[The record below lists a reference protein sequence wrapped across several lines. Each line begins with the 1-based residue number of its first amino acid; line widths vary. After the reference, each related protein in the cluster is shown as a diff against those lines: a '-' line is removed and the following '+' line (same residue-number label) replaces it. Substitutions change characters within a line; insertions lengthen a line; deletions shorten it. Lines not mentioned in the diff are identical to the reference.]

1 MAASQP
7 AALREHSVVM
17 PLSYTDYYEV
27 LGVPRDADHDTIRR
41 AYRKL
46 AREYHPDLNSESDAE
61 DRFKEL
67 GEAYE
72 VLSDAEKR
80 ERYDRLGA
88 RWREAEREAP
98 GESFEEFFTH
108 QGFGDGARVEFGED
122 LFEALFGTPTGRA
135 SGPLRGRDREA
146 LLELSI
152 EDALAGGRRRVT
164 VDDREVNVN
173 FPAGVR
179 DRQLIRLAGQGGEG
193 RGGGPP
199 GDLFLRIAL
208 KAHPRFRRRG
218 DHDLDVEVPITPSE
232 AALGATVAVH
242 TPTGTAQVRV
252 PAGSSSGRRLR
263 LRGRGLPKRGG
274 GNGDLHAVVK
284 IVVPKELSDR
294 ERELYEQ
301 LAESSSLD
309 QQEAGE

>member
-1 MAASQP
+1 
-7 AALREHSVVM
+7 M

-27 LGVPRDADHDTIRR
+27 LGVPRDADPDTIRR

-46 AREYHPDLNSESDAE
+46 ARKYHPDLNSDSDAE
-61 DRFKEL
+61 ERFKEL

-88 RWREAEREAP
+88 RWREAEHEAP
-98 GESFEEFFTH
+98 GESFDDFFAD
-108 QGFGDGARVEFGED
+108 QGFGDGTHVEFGDD
-122 LFEALFGTPTGRA
+122 LFEALFGARAGRA
-135 SGPLRGRDREA
+135 GGPARGHDREA
-146 LLELSI
+146 LLELSL
-152 EDALAGGRRRVT
+152 EDALEGGRRRLT
-164 VDDREVNVN
+164 LDGREVNVN

-179 DRQLIRLAGQGGEG
+179 DGQLIRLAGQGGEG
-193 RGGGPP
+193 RGGSPP
-199 GDLFLRIAL
+199 GDLFLRVVMRPD
-208 KAHPRFRRRG
+208 PRFRRRG
-218 DHDLDVEVPITPSE
+218 DDDLDVDLPITPSE
-232 AALGATVAVH
+232 AALGATVVVE
-242 TPTGTAQVRV
+242 TPTGTARVRV

-274 GNGDLHAVVK
+274 GSGDLHAIVK
-284 IVVPKELSDR
+284 IVVPKVLSDR

-309 QQEAGE
+309 PREA